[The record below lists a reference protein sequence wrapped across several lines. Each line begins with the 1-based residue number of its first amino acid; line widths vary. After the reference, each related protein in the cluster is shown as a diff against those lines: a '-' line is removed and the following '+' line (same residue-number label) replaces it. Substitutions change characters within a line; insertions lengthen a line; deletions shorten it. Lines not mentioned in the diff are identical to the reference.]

1 MTQPDLSPSLVTQWA
16 ACDKFLDRE
25 ILSRKNN
32 DNPDHFRED
41 FFKNDDE
48 RTMPKNFTEML
59 FKKGLLHEKQCFE
72 RYKSVYPPD
81 KILDLTVDPENPPRT
96 WTEWIERVGNPF
108 EHENEYEIIFQMP
121 FKFNGMRG
129 IADFLERR
137 VYEEKDESG
146 NIVERVC
153 YEPVDSKLTRNAA
166 KISHIKQLLF
176 YTEAIK
182 EVYEGNLN
190 PKEIHVALG
199 TQSNSDEENEAR
211 AAGLPVL
218 QSFAT
223 DKYRWQWDRT
233 REQLNQ
239 IVNLD
244 KDELKDRSK
253 AKWCSACTYC
263 KFLTDC
269 SKDEGWGDDPL
280 HEITGILETHMEA
293 LKKYGIDRGAKL
305 ALLPK
310 ECIPGFEEK
319 YDLRDENHD
328 HFQELVEIL
337 ENRLGVTTK
346 EIKSEWESRVDLDDF
361 EMDPYS
367 LTRLWR
373 QARLQTIKKETALCP
388 RCEQRVTETDSQC
401 RNEAC
406 KEELRIEEIDE
417 NGKKSEKQAQGE
429 GLVLADFFSK
439 QEMREKM
446 QTRSEKPD
454 VVDWQLE
461 ESLLHLPEM
470 HDSDIYLDFEGHPF
484 WTIEED
490 IIFLFGYIVKEK
502 GEWEYEYLESHDDE
516 GNPSK
521 EMEAQR
527 VEELIN
533 YFYDRVQAHPEM
545 KVYHYNH
552 TERHL
557 LAQLSGSENPMLSIL
572 AAFGQYASSN
582 DEFFQND
589 VSTASGKLNKMISD
603 GVFVDLLAVIRNSCQ
618 VGCKGFSLKKLE
630 QLAGFQRGEGT
641 DLDLM
646 VPVED
651 EKMSW
656 NELGLSG
663 ASENSNEESTGDI
676 SAGAGAVYEY
686 ELYANYERYVDAN
699 GDPLE
704 RDYERLERIR
714 QYNKDDVEATREVHA
729 WLLQERAKLVDIS
742 FQKARYERPQ
752 REVSEI
758 GEQIQAV
765 QEILV
770 ERVQGIY
777 GT

>member
-1 MTQPDLSPSLVTQWA
+1 MLEPDLSPSLVTQWA
-16 ACDKFLDRE
+16 GCDHFLTKE
-25 ILSRKNN
+25 LQKRKKNE
-32 DNPDHFRED
+32 NPDRISTN
-41 FFKNDDE
+41 FFDADDE
-48 RTMPKNFTEML
+48 RTMPRNFTEML

-81 KILDLTVDPENPPRT
+81 KILDLTVGKENPPGT

-121 FKFNGMRG
+121 FKFAGMRG

-146 NIVERVC
+146 NIVARVC

-182 EVYEGNLN
+182 EAFNGKIT

-199 TQSNSDEENEAR
+199 TQSSSDEENETR
-211 AAGLPVL
+211 PAGLPVL

-233 REQLNQ
+233 REQLHQ

-244 KDELKDRSK
+244 DGELAKRTE
-253 AKWCSACTYC
+253 AKWCSSCTYC
-263 KFLTDC
+263 KFLDDC
-269 SKDEGWGDDPL
+269 SGEWGDDPL
-280 HEITGILETHMEA
+280 HEITGILETHMEV
-293 LKKYGIDRGAKL
+293 LKKYGIDRVAKL

-310 ECIPGFEEK
+310 ECIPDFEEK

-337 ENRLGVTTK
+337 ESRVGVTTK
-346 EIKSEWESRVDLDDF
+346 EIRSEWESRVDLADF

-373 QARLQTIKKETALCP
+373 QARLQTIKRETALCP
-388 RCEQRVTETDSQC
+388 RCGQRVAETESQC

-406 KEELRIEEIDE
+406 KEELRIEESDE
-417 NGKKSEKQAQGE
+417 NGNKDEKQAQGE
-429 GLVLADFFSK
+429 GLVLANFFSK

-446 QTRSEKPD
+446 QARCEKPD

-490 IIFLFGYIVKEK
+490 IIFLFGYIVKEE
-502 GEWEYEYLESHDDE
+502 GEWGYKYLESHDDE

-533 YFYDRVQAHPEM
+533 FFYDRVQVHPEM

-557 LAQLSGSENPMLSIL
+557 LAQLSSSENPMLSIL
-572 AAFGQYASSN
+572 AAFGQHASSN

-589 VSTASGKLNKMISD
+589 ISTPSGKLSKMISD

-630 QLAGFQRGEGT
+630 QIAGFQRGEEV

-651 EKMSW
+651 GVMSL

-663 ASENSNEESTGDI
+663 ASENSNEESSGDI

-686 ELYANYERYVDAN
+686 ELYANYKRYVDAN

-704 RDYERLERIR
+704 RDDERLERIR
-714 QYNKDDVEATREVHA
+714 QYNKDDVDATREVHA
-729 WLLQERAKLVDIS
+729 WLLQERAKLDDIS
-742 FQKARYERPQ
+742 FKKSGYERPE
-752 REVSEI
+752 REISEI

-770 ERVQGIY
+770 ERAQGIY

>member
-16 ACDKFLDRE
+16 GCEKFLDKE
-25 ILSRKNN
+25 IQRRKKN
-32 DNPDHFRED
+32 DTPDHLSETFFNED
-41 FFKNDDE
+41 DG
-48 RTMPKNFTEML
+48 RTMPRNFTEML

-81 KILDLTVDPENPPRT
+81 KILDLTVDSENRPRT

-182 EVYEGNLN
+182 EAFNPKIT

-199 TQSNSDEENEAR
+199 TQSSSNEENETR
-211 AAGLPVL
+211 VAGLPAL

-233 REQLNQ
+233 REQLHH

-244 KDELKDRSK
+244 DDELENRSK
-253 AKWCSACTYC
+253 AKWCSSCTYC
-263 KFLTDC
+263 KFLADC
-269 SKDEGWGDDPL
+269 SEDWGDDPL

-293 LKKYGIDRGAKL
+293 LKKYGIDRVAKL

-310 ECIPGFEEK
+310 ECIPEFEEK
-319 YDLRDENHD
+319 YDFRDENHE

-337 ENRLGVTTK
+337 ENRVGATTE
-346 EIKSEWESRVDLDDF
+346 EIRSEWESSVDLDDF
-361 EMDPYS
+361 ELDPYS

-373 QARLQTIKKETALCP
+373 QARLQTIKRETAICP
-388 RCEQRVTETDSQC
+388 RCEQRVAETDNQC
-401 RNEAC
+401 QNEAC

-417 NGKKSEKQAQGE
+417 NGNKDEKQAQGE
-429 GLVLADFFSK
+429 GLVLANFFSK
-439 QEMREKM
+439 HEMREKM
-446 QTRSEKPD
+446 QARGEKPD
-454 VVDWQLE
+454 VADWQLE

-470 HDSDIYLDFEGHPF
+470 NDSDIYLDFEGHPF

-490 IIFLFGYIVKEK
+490 IIFLFGYIVKEE
-502 GEWEYEYLESHDDE
+502 GEWEYKYLESHDDE

-521 EMEAQR
+521 EMEARR

-533 YFYDRVQAHPEM
+533 FFYDRTQVHPEM

-557 LAQLSGSENPMLSIL
+557 LAQLSGSENPMLNIL

-589 VSTASGKLNKMISD
+589 VSTPSGKLNKMISD

-630 QLAGFQRGEGT
+630 QLAGFQRGEGA
-641 DLDLM
+641 DLDLI

-651 EKMSW
+651 EKMSL
-656 NELGLSG
+656 NELGLSA
-663 ASENSNEESTGDI
+663 ASENSNEESSGDI

-704 RDYERLERIR
+704 RDNERLDRIR

-729 WLLQERAKLVDIS
+729 WLLQERAKLDDIS
-742 FQKARYERPQ
+742 FQKARYERPVG
-752 REVSEI
+752 EVSEI

-770 ERVQGIY
+770 ERAQGIY

>member
-16 ACDKFLDRE
+16 GCEKFLDKE
-25 ILSRKNN
+25 IQRRKKNN
-32 DNPDHFRED
+32 TPDHLSETFFNED
-41 FFKNDDE
+41 DG
-48 RTMPKNFTEML
+48 RTMPRNFTEML

-81 KILDLTVDPENPPRT
+81 KILDLTVDSENRPRT

-182 EVYEGNLN
+182 EAFNPKIT

-199 TQSNSDEENEAR
+199 TQSSSNEENEAR
-211 AAGLPVL
+211 VAGLPAL

-233 REQLNQ
+233 REQLHH

-244 KDELKDRSK
+244 DDELENRSK
-253 AKWCSACTYC
+253 AKWCSSCTYC
-263 KFLTDC
+263 KFLADC
-269 SKDEGWGDDPL
+269 SEDWGDDPV

-293 LKKYGIDRGAKL
+293 LKKYGIDRVAKL

-310 ECIPGFEEK
+310 ECIPEFEEK
-319 YDLRDENHD
+319 YDFRDENHE

-337 ENRLGVTTK
+337 ENRVGATTE
-346 EIKSEWESRVDLDDF
+346 EIRSEWESSVDLDDF
-361 EMDPYS
+361 ELDPYS

-373 QARLQTIKKETALCP
+373 QARLQTIKRETAICP
-388 RCEQRVTETDSQC
+388 RCEQRVAETDSQC
-401 RNEAC
+401 QNEAC

-417 NGKKSEKQAQGE
+417 NGNKDEKQAQGE
-429 GLVLADFFSK
+429 GLVLANFFSK
-439 QEMREKM
+439 HEMREKM
-446 QTRSEKPD
+446 QARGEKPD
-454 VVDWQLE
+454 VADWQLE

-470 HDSDIYLDFEGHPF
+470 NDSDIYLDFEGHPF

-490 IIFLFGYIVKEK
+490 IIFLFGYIVKEE
-502 GEWEYEYLESHDDE
+502 GEWEYKYLESHDDE

-521 EMEAQR
+521 EMEARR

-533 YFYDRVQAHPEM
+533 FFYDRTQVHPEM

-557 LAQLSGSENPMLSIL
+557 LAQLSGSENPMLNIL
-572 AAFGQYASSN
+572 AAFGQHASSN

-589 VSTASGKLNKMISD
+589 VSTPSGKLNKMISE

-630 QLAGFQRGEGT
+630 QLAGFQRGEGA
-641 DLDLM
+641 DLDVI

-651 EKMSW
+651 EKMSL
-656 NELGLSG
+656 NELGLS
-663 ASENSNEESTGDI
+663 ATSENSNEESSGDI

-704 RDYERLERIR
+704 RDDERLDRIR

-729 WLLQERAKLVDIS
+729 WLLQERAKLDDIS
-742 FQKARYERPQ
+742 FQKARYERPVG
-752 REVSEI
+752 EVSEI

>member
-16 ACDKFLDRE
+16 ACDKFLDKEIKERKKNTTPDRIRE
-25 ILSRKNN
+25 G
-32 DNPDHFRED
+32 
-41 FFKNDDE
+41 FFKKDDE
-48 RTMPKNFTEML
+48 RTMPSNFTQML

-72 RYKSVYPPD
+72 RYKSVYSAE
-81 KILDLTVDPENPPRT
+81 KILDCTPDPEDLPRT

-108 EHENEYEIIFQMP
+108 EDENEYEIIFQMP

-146 NIVERVC
+146 NTVERVC

-182 EVYEGNLN
+182 EAFN
-190 PKEIHVALG
+190 PKVTPREIHVALG
-199 TQSNSDEENEAR
+199 TQSNSDEENEIR

-244 KDELKDRSK
+244 DDELDNRSE
-253 AKWCSACTYC
+253 AKWCSSCTYC
-263 KFLTDC
+263 KFLGDC
-269 SKDEGWGDDPL
+269 SAEWGHDPL

-293 LKKYGIDRGAKL
+293 LKKYGIDRVAKL

-310 ECIPGFEEK
+310 ECIPDFEEK
-319 YDLRDENHD
+319 YDLRDESHD
-328 HFQELVEIL
+328 HFQEIIEIL
-337 ENRLGVTTK
+337 ENRVGITTE
-346 EIKSEWESRVDLDDF
+346 EIRSQWENSVSLDDF
-361 EMDPYS
+361 ELDPYS

-373 QARLQTIKKETALCP
+373 QARLQTIKRETALCP
-388 RCEQRVTETDSQC
+388 RCEQRVAETDSQC
-401 RNEAC
+401 RNKAC
-406 KEELRIEEIDE
+406 KEELIIEKTDE
-417 NGKKSEKQAQGE
+417 NGTKYKYQAQGE
-429 GLVLADFFSK
+429 GLVLANFFSE

-446 QTRSEKPD
+446 QARSEKPD
-454 VVDWQLE
+454 FADWQLE

-470 HDSDIYLDFEGHPF
+470 NDFDIYLDFEGHPF

-490 IIFLFGYIVKEK
+490 IIFLFGYIVKEE
-502 GEWEYEYLESHDDE
+502 GEWEYKYLESHDDE

-521 EMEAQR
+521 EMEARR

-533 YFYDRVQAHPEM
+533 YFYDRAQAHPEM

-557 LAQLSGSENPMLSIL
+557 LAQLSGSENPMLNIL
-572 AAFGQYASSN
+572 AAFGQYASPN

-589 VSTASGKLNKMISD
+589 VSTPSGKLNKMISD

-630 QLAGFQRGEGT
+630 HLAGFQRGEGA
-641 DLDLM
+641 DLDLI

-651 EKMSW
+651 EKMSL
-656 NELGLSG
+656 NELGLS
-663 ASENSNEESTGDI
+663 ATSENSNEESSDDI

-699 GDPLE
+699 GDPLA
-704 RDYERLERIR
+704 RDEERLERIR

-729 WLLQERAKLVDIS
+729 WLLQERRKLHDIS
-742 FQKARYERPQ
+742 FQKAEYEHPERD
-752 REVSEI
+752 VSEI
-758 GEQIQAV
+758 VEQIQAV

>member
-16 ACDKFLDRE
+16 GCDKFLDKE
-25 ILSRKNN
+25 IQRRKKNRT
-32 DNPDHFRED
+32 PDQFHED
-41 FFKNDDE
+41 FFKQDDE
-48 RTMPKNFTEML
+48 RSMPKNFTEML
-59 FKKGLLHEKQCFE
+59 FKKGLLHEKQCLE
-72 RYKSVYPPD
+72 RYKRVYSPE
-81 KILDLTVDPENPPRT
+81 KILDCTPDPQNLPKT
-96 WTEWIERVGNPF
+96 WTKWIERVGNPF
-108 EHENEYEIIFQMP
+108 EDENEYEIIFQMP

-137 VYEEKDESG
+137 VYEENDESG
-146 NIVERVC
+146 NIVKRVC

-176 YTEAIK
+176 YTEAIR
-182 EVYEGNLN
+182 EAFT
-190 PKEIHVALG
+190 PKVTPREIHVALG
-199 TQSNSDEENEAR
+199 IQSNSKEENENRTAE
-211 AAGLPVL
+211 LPVL

-223 DKYRWQWDRT
+223 EKYKWQWDRT
-233 REQLNQ
+233 REQLHQ
-239 IVNLD
+239 IVELSD
-244 KDELKDRSK
+244 DELDNRSQ
-253 AKWCSACTYC
+253 AKWCSSCTYC
-263 KFLTDC
+263 KFL
-269 SKDEGWGDDPL
+269 DECNQDWGNDPL

-293 LKKYGIDRGAKL
+293 LKGYGIDCVTKL

-310 ECIPGFEEK
+310 ECIPNFEEK
-319 YDLRDENHD
+319 YDLRDENLD

-337 ENRLGVTTK
+337 ENRVGVTIE
-346 EIKSEWESRVDLDDF
+346 EIKSKWESNVDLDRF
-361 EMDPYS
+361 ALDPHS

-373 QARLQTIKKETALCP
+373 QARLQTIKRETALCP
-388 RCEQRVTETDSQC
+388 SCGQRVAETDSQC
-401 RNEAC
+401 QNEAC
-406 KEELRIEEIDE
+406 KKELIVEKTDE
-417 NGKKSEKQAQGE
+417 NGKEYKEQAQGE
-429 GLVLADFFSK
+429 GLVLANFFSK
-439 QEMREKM
+439 KEMREKM
-446 QTRSEKPD
+446 QARCENPD
-454 VVDWQLE
+454 TAEWQLE

-470 HDSDIYLDFEGHPF
+470 NDSDIYLDFEGHPF

-490 IIFLFGYIVKEK
+490 IIFLFGYIVKEE
-502 GEWEYEYLESHDDE
+502 GEWEYRYLESHDDE

-521 EMEAQR
+521 KMEAQR

-533 YFYDRVQAHPEM
+533 YFYDRVQTHPEM

-557 LAQLSGSENPMLSIL
+557 LAQLSGSENPMLNIL
-572 AAFGQYASSN
+572 AAFGQYAPSN

-589 VSTASGKLNKMISD
+589 LNTPSGKLNKMVSD

-618 VGCKGFSLKKLE
+618 VGCKGFSLKKIE
-630 QLAGFQRGEGT
+630 QLAGFHRGEGT

-646 VPVED
+646 IPVED
-651 EKMSW
+651 EIMSL

-663 ASENSNEESTGDI
+663 VHENSNEESSGDI

-704 RDYERLERIR
+704 RDEERLERIR

-729 WLLQERAKLVDIS
+729 WLLQEREKLDDIS
-742 FQKARYERPQ
+742 FKKTGYERP
-752 REVSEI
+752 ESDVSEI

-765 QEILV
+765 QEILI
-770 ERVQGIY
+770 ERFQGIY